1 MAITNTSIVNTTEK
15 YIVQSKGIGGEEEQ
29 IIADGEKLESGN
41 NESKISLIA
50 VSYTHL
56 TLPTKEEV

>member
-29 IIADGEKLESGN
+29 TVADAEKLESGN
-41 NESKISLIA
+41 NESKISLIDNR
-50 VSYTHL
+50 
-56 TLPTKEEV
+56 K